1 MNIIHSSVVSRLSIA
16 AILLVLLV
24 VIGLPTSQS
33 KKIAGSKNFNYTSS
47 SDLILPTD
55 SLSARL
61 SVNSCPNSFTKSA
74 YINQADYA
82 ASLAGIKVFKM
93 RLLSEFKK
101 NNNSF
106 ATLAANI
113 FNNFNNQSASKTC
126 LLPLSI
132 KLDPKQALNISDSN
146 LSEVALGQ
154 QSIFC
159 SNYQAYF
166 LKDSKFFLAS
176 TAIANYSSYINQK
189 QIIAKLNRK
198 LKKQRTFKA
207 QARQS
212 IAKKIQKEIKRLTL
226 SINYAKYH
234 QKDGF
239 ILADFFNH
247 VCSKANIQ
255 LTPNSNDPDVKDNPA
270 HPTIRVSPVNIVTNT
285 PLSTIVVSTVT
296 RTPTIKSTV
305 TAVKTVTPTA
315 SPTKTANISATK
327 VATASPTKT
336 NLPVFSPVPEPTSIP
351 MTNLCASGSAKSITQ
366 YDISWN
372 FDKHYPCGQ
381 FVNGDYWVLGP
392 VKIDKITP
400 QFSGSRN
407 GTMINPSAAG
417 VQGFDYLAHGYN
429 AALSVTVPVSISS
442 NSSVIS
448 SIARPDCSPPA
459 KCRPALKTAAILT
472 VLMQKPA
479 NDGKNLFRPP
489 YAGTNK
495 ILFSADQLQT
505 SLLPTKSSPSASV
518 PTLAQIERN
527 FKRPWLD
534 FQGEWTGAFIHP
546 TENMPEYGSELANA
560 TNSGALRLMLN
571 EPANAK
577 RAALI
582 NYVQYGIDM
591 YGNLALNPMY
601 GANGGHMHG
610 RILPLVFAATLLNSS
625 EIKQAILNRGLEN
638 FQEDGSVVVSPV
650 TGKALFGQPRT
661 GNESEYWQNQMVDRN
676 TRTAPDPYGYI
687 DGGLLPGGYYHSCC
701 TSSNYKGTALALKL
715 MPKLREIWPANKFIS
730 YSERWVREGTVAAPD
745 PCASPTVYNRKLISK
760 DPKHISLWNTLN
772 SEPNESK
779 RLNSIWNNRVA
790 FGYGTLFGPDG
801 KGSCI
806 KGSGRFI
813 GRHGIEKDGGG
824 YQNPFVNEL
833 WKLHG

>member
-1 MNIIHSSVVSRLSIA
+1 MNKILKIKSKIGFRLTIISIGF
-16 AILLVLLV
+16 LLLLLAL
-24 VIGLPTSQS
+24 IGSPIS
-33 KKIAGSKNFNYTSS
+33 KSPISLHPINLGKSPG
-47 SDLILPTD
+47 LVLPTD
-55 SLSARL
+55 SLSASL
-61 SVNSCPNSFTKSA
+61 SVNRCPDNLSYSDQNNYT
-74 YINQADYA
+74 
-82 ASLAGIKVFKM
+82 ASLAGLKVFRI
-93 RLLSEFKK
+93 RLLNELRNS
-101 NNNSF
+101 NNSF
-106 ATLAANI
+106 NSLATKSFQNI
-113 FNNFNNQSASKTC
+113 SSQQQSKTC

-132 KLDPKQALNISDSN
+132 RIDYNQGVEIPDSA
-146 LSEVALGQ
+146 LSEIALGQ

-159 SNYQAYF
+159 SGSKAYF
-166 LKDSKFFLAS
+166 SENTRFFLAS
-176 TAIANYSSYINQK
+176 DAIANYSAYIKQK
-189 QIIAKLNRK
+189 QIISELNRK
-198 LKKQRTFKA
+198 LKKQKA
-207 QARQS
+207 LITRSRGSQTKRV
-212 IAKKIQKEIKRLTL
+212 QKEIRRLTL

-234 QKDGF
+234 QKGSS

-247 VCSKANIQ
+247 ICSRVN
-255 LTPNSNDPDVKDNPA
+255 LPVTPNQKDSETLNKTAIPTVIASPA
-270 HPTIRVSPVNIVTNT
+270 SMLTNT
-285 PLSTIVVSTVT
+285 PSASFTAATKTPSISPAAT
-296 RTPTIKSTV
+296 RTTAPTIY
-305 TAVKTVTPTA
+305 A
-315 SPTKTANISATK
+315 TKTAVIPTAVNTK
-327 VATASPTKT
+327 TATATSTKT
-336 NLPVFSPVPEPTSIP
+336 ASAVASSTPAL
-351 MTNLCASGSAKSITQ
+351 NLCSSGLAQSITQ
-366 YDISWN
+366 HEITWD
-372 FDKHYPCGQ
+372 FDKAYPCGQ

-392 VKIDKITP
+392 VKINKITP
-400 QFSGSRN
+400 ALAGGRN
-407 GTMINPSAAG
+407 GSMINPSAAG

-429 AALSVTVPVSISS
+429 AALSTVVPVNISS
-442 NSSVIS
+442 NASVVS
-448 SIARPDCSPPA
+448 TVARPDCDPPK

-472 VLMQKPA
+472 VLMQRPA
-479 NDGKNLFRPP
+479 NNGQNLFRPP

-505 SLLPTKSSPSASV
+505 SLLPAKSSPSNSV
-518 PTLAQIERN
+518 PTLAEIERN

-546 TENMPEYGSELANA
+546 TQNMPEYGSELANA

-571 EPANAK
+571 DSISAK

-582 NYVQYGIDM
+582 NYIQYGIDL

-601 GANGGHMHG
+601 AANGGHMHG
-610 RILPLVFAATLLNSS
+610 RILPLVFAATLLNSD
-625 EIKQAILNRGLEN
+625 EIRQAILNRGLEN
-638 FQEDGSVVVSPV
+638 FQEDGSVVISPV
-650 TGKALFGQPRT
+650 NGKALFGQART
-661 GNESEYWQNQMVDRN
+661 GGEFEYWQNQMIDRN

-745 PCASPTVYNRKLISK
+745 PCASPTVYNRRLIST

-772 SEPNESK
+772 LEPDESK
-779 RLNSIWNNRVA
+779 RLTSIWNNRAA

-833 WKLHG
+833 WKLHGQF